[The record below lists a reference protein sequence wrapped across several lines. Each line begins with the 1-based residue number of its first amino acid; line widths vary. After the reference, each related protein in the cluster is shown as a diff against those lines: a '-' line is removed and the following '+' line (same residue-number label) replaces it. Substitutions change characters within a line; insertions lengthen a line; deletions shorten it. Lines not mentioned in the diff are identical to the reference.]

1 MAEALFALIHNFA
14 ACSIRR
20 VQYTSPSLDRTSP
33 RHWTHYYFSS
43 AFTPFAD
50 AIMADSD
57 AEWSEKVRQNYYYA
71 FNLLED
77 GFDLVRNAS

>member
-1 MAEALFALIHNFA
+1 
-14 ACSIRR
+14 
-20 VQYTSPSLDRTSP
+20 
-33 RHWTHYYFSS
+33 
-43 AFTPFAD
+43 
-50 AIMADSD
+50 MADSD